1 MRIGAILPSAVSPIS
16 MSTNSSRRIF
26 PQIRRV
32 AMIRVAEAA
41 AEAIEAVDEAVAVA
55 AAEIVGRLAIIRM
68 VPVRWAL
75 RRPIIITVRRPIRWA
90 AEGDTRTEEARPGMA
105 GHRHR
110 RSMAMATTRRW
121 TRTSSCLPRSIR
133 PNMAAE
139 GEEVMDTSTRR
150 LMVPGRALHSRWIGP
165 S

>member
-41 AEAIEAVDEAVAVA
+41 AEAIGAVDEAVEAVA
-55 AAEIVGRLAIIRM
+55 AAVIVGRLAIIRM
-68 VPVRWAL
+68 VPVRWVL

-90 AEGDTRTEEARPGMA
+90 EEGDTRTEEARPGMA
-105 GHRHR
+105 GPPHR
-110 RSMAMATTRRW
+110 RSMAMATMRRW

-133 PNMAAE
+133 PNMEAAE
-139 GEEVMDTSTRR
+139 GEEILTLP

>member
-32 AMIRVAEAA
+32 AMIRVAEEA
-41 AEAIEAVDEAVAVA
+41 AEATEAVDGAVE

-68 VPVRWAL
+68 VPVRWVL

-90 AEGDTRTEEARPGMA
+90 AEGDTRKEAVREGMA
-105 GHRHR
+105 GLRHH

-121 TRTSSCLPRSIR
+121 IRTSSCLPRSTR
-133 PNMAAE
+133 PNMAE
-139 GEEVMDTSTRR
+139 GEEGMDTLTRR